1 MTDTAKPKPVVGW
14 IGLGAMGSGMAT
26 SLVKDGYTVKAFDV
40 WKPSLQAVVGAGA
53 QEAPTPADAAR
64 GVQVLGLMVVNAQQ
78 VEDVIFGKGEVAQV
92 LEQDAV
98 IICFSTVPPSYLV
111 SVAERLDALGKNIGL
126 CDCPVSG
133 GSTRAATGELAIM
146 ASGTPSSVSRANTVL
161 SALTK
166 PPVGALSI
174 VGDKVGAASD
184 FKLIN
189 QVFCAVQIAAQGEA
203 IALAKNWGLNP
214 RLVYNLIRGASG
226 DSFMFGHRVP
236 WSLNHDGIPKSAM
249 TIISKDIGIVM
260 DEARSLGFPAPMC
273 AISET
278 LFTTAIAAGL
288 IKEDDGLVSK
298 VWEKFG
304 GAPIAEKG
312 TVEEEKARARELDIK
327 PTLGGQA
334 GAGKVLVVGLGA
346 MGLPIAQALTENGLD
361 VIGYDAN
368 SSAVEKFT
376 EQGGKPVENL
386 EQAGKDRNTVVLVV
400 NTAKQAEEVVFGLD
414 GQGLVTSLP
423 DSSLIIICSTI
434 PPSEA
439 TRIQTLLDTHKKG
452 HQLIDAPVSGG
463 PSRAIKGDLSIFASG
478 PEEALS
484 KAHPT
489 LSALSTSAGNSNLHF
504 IPGGL
509 GSGSKVKLVNN
520 LLAGIHLAVAAEG
533 LAFAKY
539 KGMDLDKVFQVV
551 KGGAASSY
559 MMIDRV
565 PRMFEQK
572 AQVYSPTKT
581 FVKDLSIVLTE
592 AKKVNTPLFL
602 GQAAAQQF
610 TRAVSEGW
618 GDEDDSSVGR
628 LWESMGVSLR
638 R

>member
-1 MTDTAKPKPVVGW
+1 MTETTKPVVGW

-26 SLVKDGYTVKAFDV
+26 SLVRDGYTVKAYDV

-53 QEAPTPADAAR
+53 QEAPTPADAAK

-78 VEDVIFGKGEVAQV
+78 VEDVIFGKGDVAQV
-92 LEQDAV
+92 LEEDAV

-146 ASGTPSSVSRANTVL
+146 TSGTSSSVSRANPVL

-166 PPVGALSI
+166 PALGALSI
-174 VGDKVGAASD
+174 VGDKVGTASD

-214 RLVYNLIRGASG
+214 RLVYNLIKGASG

-236 WSLNHDGIPKSAM
+236 WSLNHDGVPKSLM

-260 DEARSLGFPAPMC
+260 DEARSLCFPAPMC
-273 AISET
+273 AVSET
-278 LFTTAIAAGL
+278 LFTMAIGAGL
-288 IKEDDGLVSK
+288 QKLEDGQVSK
-298 VWEKFG
+298 VWESFG
-304 GAPIAEKG
+304 GVPIAEKG
-312 TVEEEKARARELDIK
+312 TVEEEEAKAKELDIK
-327 PTLGGQA
+327 PASGVQA
-334 GAGKVLVVGLGA
+334 QTAKVLIVGLGA
-346 MGLPIAQALTENGLD
+346 MGLPIAQALTKSSID
-361 VIGYDAN
+361 VLGYDAN
-368 SSAVEKFT
+368 ASAAERFT
-376 EQGGKPVENL
+376 QQGGKVVGDL
-386 EQAGKDRNTVVLVV
+386 EQAGKDRDTVLLVV
-400 NTAKQAEEVVFGLD
+400 NTAKQAEEVLFSLD
-414 GQGLVTSLP
+414 GRGLVTSLP
-423 DSSLIIICSTI
+423 QNSLIIICSTI

-439 TRIQTLLDTHKKG
+439 IRIQTLLDTHKKG

-463 PSRAIKGDLSIFASG
+463 PSRAVKGDLSIFASG
-478 PEEALS
+478 SEEALS
-484 KAHPT
+484 RAHPI
-489 LSALSTSAGNSNLHF
+489 LSVLSTSAGNANLHF

-509 GSGSKVKLVNN
+509 GSGSKIKLVNN

-539 KGMDLDKVFQVV
+539 KKMDLDKVFQVV
-551 KGGAASSY
+551 RGGAASSY

-572 AQVYSPTKT
+572 AQVFSPTKT

-602 GQAAAQQF
+602 GSVAAQQF

-628 LWESMGVSLR
+628 LWESMGVDLR
-638 R
+638 H

>member
-1 MTDTAKPKPVVGW
+1 MTETTKPVVGW

-26 SLVKDGYTVKAFDV
+26 SLVRDGYTVKAYDV

-53 QEAPTPADAAR
+53 QEAPTPADAAKS
-64 GVQVLGLMVVNAQQ
+64 VQVLGLMVVNAQQ
-78 VEDVIFGKGEVAQV
+78 VEDVIFGKGDVAQV
-92 LEQDAV
+92 LEEDAV

-146 ASGTPSSVSRANTVL
+146 TSGTSSSVSRANPVL

-166 PPVGALSI
+166 PALGALSI
-174 VGDKVGAASD
+174 VGDKVGTASD

-214 RLVYNLIRGASG
+214 RLVYNLIKGASG

-236 WSLNHDGIPKSAM
+236 WSLNHDGVPKSLM

-260 DEARSLGFPAPMC
+260 DEARSLCFPAPMC
-273 AISET
+273 AVSET
-278 LFTTAIAAGL
+278 LFTMAIGAGL
-288 IKEDDGLVSK
+288 QKLEDGQVSK
-298 VWEKFG
+298 VWESFG
-304 GAPIAEKG
+304 GVPIAEKG
-312 TVEEEKARARELDIK
+312 TVEEEEAKAKELDIK
-327 PTLGGQA
+327 PASGVQA
-334 GAGKVLVVGLGA
+334 QTAKVLIVGLGA
-346 MGLPIAQALTENGLD
+346 MGLPIAQALTKSSID
-361 VIGYDAN
+361 VLGYDAN
-368 SSAVEKFT
+368 ASAAERFT
-376 EQGGKPVENL
+376 QQGGKVVGDL
-386 EQAGKDRNTVVLVV
+386 EQAGKDRDTVLLVV
-400 NTAKQAEEVVFGLD
+400 NTAKQAEEVLFSLD
-414 GQGLVTSLP
+414 GRGLVTSLP
-423 DSSLIIICSTI
+423 QNSLIIICSTI

-439 TRIQTLLDTHKKG
+439 IRIQTLLDTHKKG

-463 PSRAIKGDLSIFASG
+463 PSRAVKGDLSIFASG
-478 PEEALS
+478 SEEALS
-484 KAHPT
+484 RAHPI
-489 LSALSTSAGNSNLHF
+489 LSVLSTSAGNANLHF

-509 GSGSKVKLVNN
+509 GSGSKIKLVNN

-539 KGMDLDKVFQVV
+539 KKMDLDKVFQVV
-551 KGGAASSY
+551 RGGAASSY

-572 AQVYSPTKT
+572 AQVFSPTKT

-602 GQAAAQQF
+602 GSVAAQQF

-628 LWESMGVSLR
+628 LWESMGVDLR
-638 R
+638 H

>member
-1 MTDTAKPKPVVGW
+1 MSDTTKPVVGW
-14 IGLGAMGSGMAT
+14 IGLGAMGSGMAS
-26 SLVKDGYTVKAFDV
+26 SLVKSGYTVKAFDV
-40 WKPSLQAVVGAGA
+40 WKPSLQAVVAAGA

-78 VEDVIFGKGEVAQV
+78 VEDVIFGNGEVAQV

-98 IICFSTVPPSYLV
+98 IICFSTVPPAYLV
-111 SVAERLDALGKNIGL
+111 SVAERLDALGKNVGL

-146 ASGTPSSVSRANTVL
+146 TSGTPSSVSRANSVL

-236 WSLNHDGIPKSAM
+236 WSLNHDGVPKSAM
-249 TIISKDIGIVM
+249 TIITKDIGIVM

-278 LFTTAIAAGL
+278 LFTMAIAAGL

-298 VWEKFG
+298 VWEKFSG
-304 GAPIAEKG
+304 VPIAEKG
-312 TVEEEKARARELDIK
+312 TVEEEEERAKELEIK
-327 PTLGGQA
+327 PTSGAQ
-334 GAGKVLVVGLGA
+334 AGKVLVVGLGA
-346 MGLPIAQALTENGLD
+346 MGLPIAQSLVKNGVD
-361 VIGYDAN
+361 VVGYDAN
-368 SSAVEKFT
+368 SSAVEHFT
-376 EQGGKPVENL
+376 QQGGKAAQDL
-386 EQAGKDRNTVVLVV
+386 DGAGTDRDTVLLVV
-400 NTAKQAEEVVFGLD
+400 NTAKQAEEVLFGLD
-414 GQGLVTSLP
+414 GRGLVTSLP
-423 DSSLIIICSTI
+423 KNSLIIICSTI

-439 TRIQTLLDTHKKG
+439 SRIQTLLDTHQSG

-478 PEEALS
+478 KDEALS
-484 KAHPT
+484 RAYPV
-489 LSALSTSAGNSNLHF
+489 LSTLSTSAGNANLHF

-539 KGMDLDKVFQVV
+539 KKMDLDKVFQVV
-551 KGGAASSY
+551 RGGAASSY

-565 PRMFEQK
+565 PRMFEEK
-572 AQVYSPTKT
+572 PDVYSPTKT

-618 GDEDDSSVGR
+618 GDDDDSSVGR
-628 LWESMGVSLR
+628 LWESMGVKLR